1 MQRRTLPMAGAD
13 CRSPWLNRP
22 PSHRPRYDFAIF
34 GTSPLSALLAGLLAH
49 DHGKQVLRI
58 ADPVSPQRLPR
69 ALDLALPLAT
79 RPASW
84 RLLRRSEAETRNLL
98 TALDAPDTLAPTT
111 VKLIADLPATGAAL
125 AHLSHVAL
133 GFGLRS
139 RDGNFSGISRLNG
152 EISLAD
158 SKVVTVERDAA
169 KLSFTRTG
177 AAELTISGE
186 LAEIGQIVLADDA
199 AILDLLPEAQR
210 PPHLAVQSMTAT
222 LTTEARRLPAP
233 VMRYLDRGVTL
244 SQRQDLSILALV
256 SGDADLAAR
265 LGSTIPGPFPLR
277 RLATTHYRRLITTD
291 GAPLLGRLKPSK
303 LFVIAGLGDAGL
315 FLAPPIARLLAGKAS
330 ADEKPWFSAHDPA
343 RPSREAVAEFV
354 AESRP

>member
-1 MQRRTLPMAGAD
+1 MADPTAAG
-13 CRSPWLNRP
+13 
-22 PSHRPRYDFAIF
+22 YDFAIF
-34 GTSPLSALLAGLLAH
+34 GANPLSALLAGLLVH

-84 RLLRRSEAETRNLL
+84 RLLRQSEAETWALL
-98 TALDAPDTLAPTT
+98 ETLDARDTLAPTSA
-111 VKLIADLPATGAAL
+111 KLVADLPGTVAAL
-125 AHLSHVAL
+125 AHLSHVAR

-139 RDGNFSGISRLNG
+139 REGLFSGVSRLNG
-152 EISLAD
+152 DISLAD

-177 AAELTISGE
+177 AAELSISGE
-186 LAEIGQIVLADDA
+186 LATVGQIVLADDA

-210 PPHLAVQSMTAT
+210 PSQLAIQSMTAT
-222 LTTEARRLPAP
+222 LTTEARRLPAS
-233 VMRYLDRGVTL
+233 VMRYLDRGITL
-244 SQRQDLSILALV
+244 SQRQDLSILALI
-256 SGDADLAAR
+256 SGEADLAAR

-277 RLATTHYRRLITTD
+277 RLATTHYRRLVTTD

-315 FLAPPIARLLAGKAS
+315 FLAPPLARLLAGKS
-330 ADEKPWFSAHDPA
+330 AAEEKSWFNAHDPA
-343 RPSREAVAEFV
+343 RPSRDAVAEFV
-354 AESRP
+354 AEAVA

>member
-1 MQRRTLPMAGAD
+1 MPDAIVPG
-13 CRSPWLNRP
+13 
-22 PSHRPRYDFAIF
+22 YDFVIF
-34 GTSPLSALLAGLLAH
+34 GASPLSALLAGLLAH

-79 RPASW
+79 RPTSW
-84 RLLRRSEAETRNLL
+84 RLLRQAEAETRELL
-98 TALDAPDTLAPTT
+98 TALDARDTLAPTSM
-111 VKLIADLPATGAAL
+111 KLVADLPATATAL
-125 AHLSHVAL
+125 AHLSHIAL

-139 RDGNFSGISRLNG
+139 RDGLFAGISRLNG
-152 EISLAD
+152 EISLSD
-158 SKVVTVERDAA
+158 SRVVTVERDAA

-186 LAEIGQIVLADDA
+186 PATVGQIVLADDA
-199 AILDLLPEAQR
+199 AILDLLPEGQR
-210 PPHLAVQSMTAT
+210 PPQLEVQSMTAT

-244 SQRQDLSILALV
+244 SQRQDMSILALV

-265 LGSTIPGPFPLR
+265 LGSTLPGPFPLR
-277 RLATTHYRRLITTD
+277 RLATTHYRRLVSSD

-315 FLAPPIARLLAGKAS
+315 FLAPPVARLLAGKAS
-330 ADEKPWFSAHDPA
+330 TDEKPWFSAHDPS

-354 AESRP
+354 AEAVS